1 MNIDKIVKVADF
13 GLARDIYV
21 DDYYKAEDKS
31 RPLPVRWMA
40 IESMEVNKFNHKSDV
55 VSVQIFPPSLRFF
68 EFDIICRVLIWF

>member
-1 MNIDKIVKVADF
+1 MDIDKIVKVADF

-40 IESMEVNKFNHKSDV
+40 IESMEVNKFTHKSDV
-55 VSVQIFPPSLRFF
+55 VSTQIFS
-68 EFDIICRVLIWF
+68 I